1 VGIGSHYEVAH
12 GGRDRTVS
20 TGCLPRYTG
29 GQVYHYPGFNATRT
43 EDVIKF
49 GTEFATVLA
58 SPICLE
64 AVIRVRASRGE
75 WPCSAVMC
83 RLNHANRSHVFQGLR
98 LSAFHGNFFTRSTDL
113 LSLPTVPMDQSYA
126 IELQLEDPLTTPYVV
141 LQTGI
146 LHTTAFG

>member
-1 VGIGSHYEVAH
+1 M
-12 GGRDRTVS
+12 
-20 TGCLPRYTG
+20 P
-29 GQVYHYPGFNATRT
+29 
-43 EDVIKF
+43 
-49 GTEFATVLA
+49 
-58 SPICLE
+58 
-64 AVIRVRASRGE
+64 
-75 WPCSAVMC
+75 
-83 RLNHANRSHVFQGLR
+83 FQGLR